1 MCIYIYIFT
10 YSRAHGFNISS
21 HTLLEAASRCC
32 CASSSARR
40 AASNLV
46 QVCPRWAMGNTWFD
60 GLHTHTYIYI
70 YIDLSIYLFIM
81 LYPQPRK
88 NAARGGLKRKQS
100 VHKGNKAT
108 LVVTVSLL
116 LKPTDLS
123 ALTNH
128 PAPLPAQQPSR
139 LYHKAKNCHKH
150 KLTPFH

>member
-1 MCIYIYIFT
+1 MCIYIFLHIHVHMDLT
-10 YSRAHGFNISS
+10 SPVIHYSRQPPAAVALAPLHGEQPRIW
-21 HTLLEAASRCC
+21 SRYVHVGPWETHD
-32 CASSSARR
+32 S
-40 AASNLV
+40 
-46 QVCPRWAMGNTWFD
+46 MGY
-60 GLHTHTYIYI
+60 THTRIYI